1 MELEGTPGAYRLRY
15 ELPVASV
22 GPVKKNAVKI
32 CDWNGNTNNYK
43 HNSTGQVCRETG
55 DGDGDWGEESVWWWW
70 LSWLSGSGW

>member
-32 CDWNGNTNNYK
+32 CDWNENTNNYK
-43 HNSTGQVCRETG
+43 HDSTGQGAERLEM
-55 DGDGDWGEESVWWWW
+55 GDGDWERRVCGGGGCRGGAVVE
-70 LSWLSGSGW
+70 

>member
-43 HNSTGQVCRETG
+43 HDSKGQGAERLEMAMEIGREERVCG
-55 DGDGDWGEESVWWWW
+55 DGCRG
-70 LSWLSGSGW
+70 